1 MECAC
6 IFIYVL
12 PLGIFPVLDKKR
24 FLPRKE
30 KPADGKDT
38 SKVKV
43 MLDTVMRNW
52 RAEIR

>member
-1 MECAC
+1 MYLHIC
-6 IFIYVL
+6 VT
-12 PLGIFPVLDKKR
+12 LGIFPVLDKKR
-24 FLPRKE
+24 FLPGKE

-38 SKVKV
+38 GKVKV